1 MFLTRTWSPNYVI
14 TNRVHIEANRDAN
27 PAVVEINNLA
37 DATFKITGTKRY
49 VPLVTKPI
57 L

>member
-1 MFLTRTWSPNYVI
+1 MTRTWSPNYVI

-57 L
+57 V